1 MSDAL
6 ERARDPKYAES
17 CAVCGEKF
25 GKLQKFTEI
34 YEHMV
39 YDAPCCQECSSKIR
53 KLLMYRNTWVGEDE
67 YMQTVGR
74 SFNYKRSYCV
84 PLEYVKKLTDLRD
97 AVSSRTLSDVS
108 MADGSVFAVDQ
119 VFKMP
124 PKPPIFILRARKVR
138 NKMVVQGFMMKGQL
152 KKDET
157 VRLRIGGE
165 VRSFKLL
172 EVVPKRTEPFDRSQF
187 FDELSA
193 NVHKHALK
201 EGGEG
206 WMILETEDCP
216 ELQKGT
222 LLAGE

>member
-1 MSDAL
+1 MRKFKDYLTIGVKGACMGAADVIPGVSGGTIAFIMGIYD
-6 ERARDPKYAES
+6 EFVGSIARIDKQ
-17 CAVCGEKF
+17 AV
-25 GKLQKFTEI
+25 
-34 YEHMV
+34 
-39 YDAPCCQECSSKIR
+39 
-53 KLLMYRNTWVGEDE
+53 KLLFKGHLREFWSHINGGFLLSIIVGIGVSVVALAGLMQMLLADYPIQTW
-67 YMQTVGR
+67 
-74 SFNYKRSYCV
+74 SFFFGLIV
-84 PLEYVKKLTDLRD
+84 
-97 AVSSRTLSDVS
+97 ASS
-108 MADGSVFAVDQ
+108 
-119 VFKMP
+119 
-124 PKPPIFILRARKVR
+124 IFILRARKVR

-172 EVVPKRTEPFDRSQF
+172 DVVPKRTEPFDRSQF